1 MQFTSKKTIGGS
13 AWPSIILNNADAE
26 KTLTLWGNCSLGILL
41 HWWHANKQ
49 QSGRGR
55 IGVSPLKNLP
65 VLNVMALSQDQLSK
79 AVAIF
84 DSLKYKELRPINE
97 INKDPVRE
105 EIDTKLAIEIL
116 GVDPK
121 MIVPGGPFD
130 LLRHKLALEP
140 SIAGS
145 KVST

>member
-84 DSLKYKELRPINE
+84 DNLKYKELRPINE
-97 INKDPVRE
+97 INKR
-105 EIDTKLAIEIL
+105 
-116 GVDPK
+116 
-121 MIVPGGPFD
+121 
-130 LLRHKLALEP
+130 P
-140 SIAGS
+140 SA
-145 KVST
+145 